1 MNSKVIYL
9 LIFVGVWVFSA
20 CQSPQDRVV
29 PVQYKSVFEV
39 DTCLSPTE
47 LPMEQNIRTG
57 SLLRLEDKLL
67 AFGDYDRVRIY
78 SYPDLAFVRL
88 QQLPRNVSE
97 VVIGN
102 ELFLEDQGEVTGYR
116 LDVQDSLVPSGSS
129 FTLLRVP
136 YSISFQPLGAD
147 RYVIPDN
154 YDLDGTSEFHIVNL
168 KTKAW
173 ESGGEYPDSPTRFKR
188 LRDFKLAYAHSLSAR
203 PDGSAFAVAY
213 TLLRLL
219 HIYDADRHLLHAIK
233 LDYAP
238 GNHNLVDPDFE
249 YRYWNTLDIIATNSY
264 IYLLNPEQP
273 FSGPTQ
279 AYSEI
284 VILDWEGNLKVRYRM
299 DRFVY
304 SMIVDEERKVIVGC
318 GNDGTGNTFFELD
331 ILADL

>member
-9 LIFVGVWVFSA
+9 LIFVGVWVLSA

-39 DTCLSPTE
+39 DTCLSPAE
-47 LPMEQNIRTG
+47 IPMEENIKTS

-88 QQLPRNVSE
+88 QQLPRNISKVI
-97 VVIGN
+97 IGN
-102 ELFLEDQGEVTGYR
+102 ELFLEDKGEVTGYR
-116 LDVQDSLVPSGSS
+116 LNARDSLIPSGSS
-129 FTLLRVP
+129 FTLLPVP
-136 YSISFQPLGAD
+136 FSINFQPLGAD
-147 RYVIPDN
+147 RYVIPDY

-188 LRDFKLAYAHSLSAR
+188 LSDFKLAYTHCLSAK

-213 TLLRLL
+213 VLLRLL
-219 HIYDADRHLLHAIK
+219 HIYDDEGHLLHAIK

-249 YRYWNTLDIIATNSY
+249 YRYWNTQHIIATNSY

-299 DRFVY
+299 DRFV
-304 SMIVDEERKVIVGC
+304 SGMVVDEDRKVIVGC